1 MKYRSAIADHLNSSL
16 VFGGV
21 RVAQFLKFF
30 CFCFV
35 LSYYVSLHSE
45 FPVVMSAAAISAY
58 NRCSARLP
66 FVCRR
71 AHVLFTLFVFVC
83 VLCFVFAFF
92 LRLMYSLLPFSL
104 HCPFWVAPSE
114 FASVYWENYL
124 TCGINKFKELYSQI
138 MISFLLHK

>member
-1 MKYRSAIADHLNSSL
+1 M
-16 VFGGV
+16 
-21 RVAQFLKFF
+21 
-30 CFCFV
+30 
-35 LSYYVSLHSE
+35 LSYYVSLNSE

-71 AHVLFTLFVFVC
+71 ARILFTLFVFVC
-83 VLCFVFAFF
+83 VLCCVFAFF

-104 HCPFWVAPSE
+104 NCSFWVVPSE

-124 TCGINKFKELYSQI
+124 ACGINKFKERHSQI
-138 MISFLLHK
+138 IISFLLHK